1 VAAITAK
8 FDEIKEQIF
17 TVDNKPAFDLTLTT
31 DVRKI
36 KTSLEELKISFDQAQ
51 ADHTNTL

>member
-1 VAAITAK
+1 MAAINAK

-36 KTSLEELKISFDQAQ
+36 KTSLEELKISFDQA
-51 ADHTNTL
+51 